1 MTGCLSSE
9 RGSLAPK
16 GAFVV
21 SAFVKQHSTSSI
33 GRGGVSRL
41 WTAGSSPS
49 EGEHSFRL
57 RGPSANRQHLLSPPV
72 LFFWLAPEGDFGSL
86 MSFKL
91 TFFRL

>member
-33 GRGGVSRL
+33 GSGGVTRL
-41 WTAGSSPS
+41 G
-49 EGEHSFRL
+49 GR
-57 RGPSANRQHLLSPPV
+57 
-72 LFFWLAPEGDFGSL
+72 
-86 MSFKL
+86 
-91 TFFRL
+91 